1 MICSLLCGCADVSL
15 CNPFLADV
23 LFGSNKGLLNVSIF
37 VWKEIFHKALVALF
51 SKTCFPPFYCLAVQT
66 ALLGPY
72 FWQSVPVGR
81 NIQRSFQRSS
91 SKWFLNR
98 NPCAQCGRSFDSWVV
113 LQLRDPVFPQVK
125 HTPSVTIG
133 GGCGHWVSIE
143 RIFVCQCHILISI
156 LSRV

>member
-1 MICSLLCGCADVSL
+1 MSCLLRAVVPTL
-15 CNPFLADV
+15 YLAIFLV
-23 LFGSNKGLLNVSIF
+23 KESFGGNKRF
-37 VWKEIFHKALVALF
+37 VEREYFYLGRGFSQTRVALLL
-51 SKTCFPPFYCLAVQT
+51 KDLFYCSAVQT
-66 ALLGPY
+66 RALGHY

-98 NPCAQCGRSFDSWVV
+98 NPCAQCGRSFGGWVV

-143 RIFVCQCHILISI
+143 RIFV
-156 LSRV
+156 